1 MPPEENRAYLL
12 PLIPETQTHE
22 TKKMTTLDARKPKT
36 RVVNT
41 DRFSVKE
48 IKKICSYTD
57 SLSDTRDQ
65 LLFEFLYG
73 GLRPR
78 EFLELK
84 YKDVD
89 RTLHLDSLHTGSI
102 SLPEKMRNLLET
114 LQIQNQNNMDGY
126 VFTDP
131 NNKPMTP
138 NELSEIFSKWLAF
151 AGVTSRDRT
160 MHNFKLSVEPLTV
173 LLKFKYSAE
182 TIKYYK

>member
-1 MPPEENRAYLL
+1 
-12 PLIPETQTHE
+12 
-22 TKKMTTLDARKPKT
+22 MTTLDPRKPKT
-36 RVVNT
+36 RAV

-89 RTLHLDSLHTGSI
+89 RTLHLDSLHTGSAP
-102 SLPEKMRNLLET
+102 LPEKMRNLLEILKT
-114 LQIQNQNNMDGY
+114 QNQSNMDGY
-126 VFTDP
+126 VFTGP
-131 NNKPMTP
+131 NNKQMTP

-160 MHNFKLSVEPLTV
+160 IHNFKLSVEPLRV
-173 LLKFKYSAE
+173 LLKFKHSAE
-182 TIKYYK
+182 IIKYYK